1 MNLLS
6 RRPRRFVFAATL
18 SLLLLGALLP
28 LKGGGYTRAASATVA
43 YSGYGYEEE
52 ITYYSDPG
60 LTNYVGTG
68 HIYCNGGELLKE
80 PVRHTIRKK
89 FLILVAE
96 AYPVKLQTIR
106 LT

>member
-6 RRPRRFVFAATL
+6 RITRRFVFAATL

-28 LKGGGYTRAASATVA
+28 LSGGGYTGGVSAAVA
-43 YSGYGYEEE
+43 YPMYEIE

-68 HIYCNGGELLKE
+68 HIYCNGWGSLAGTSS
-80 PVRHTIRKK
+80 PYHTEEV
-89 FLILVAE
+89 LNVCCGSV
-96 AYPVKLQTIR
+96 PC
-106 LT
+106 

>member
-68 HIYCNGGELLKE
+68 HIYCNGRGTLDGTSS
-80 PVRHTIRKK
+80 PYHTEEV
-89 FLILVAE
+89 LNTCCGSV
-96 AYPVKLQTIR
+96 PC
-106 LT
+106 

>member
-68 HIYCNGGELLKE
+68 HIYCNGRGTLDGTSS
-80 PVRHTIRKK
+80 PYHTEEV
-89 FLILVAE
+89 LNTCCGSL
-96 AYPVKLQTIR
+96 PC
-106 LT
+106 

>member
-6 RRPRRFVFAATL
+6 RIPRRFVFAATL

-28 LKGGGYTRAASATVA
+28 LNNGGYTRGVSATTA
-43 YSGYGYEEE
+43 YPMYEEE

-68 HIYCNGGELLKE
+68 HIYCNGRGTLTGTSS
-80 PVRHTIRKK
+80 PYHTEEV
-89 FLILVAE
+89 LNTCCGSL
-96 AYPVKLQTIR
+96 PC
-106 LT
+106 

>member
-1 MNLLS
+1 MNLRS
-6 RRPRRFVFAATL
+6 RIPRRFVFAATL

-68 HIYCNGGELLKE
+68 HIYCNGRGTLDGTSS
-80 PVRHTIRKK
+80 PYHTEEV
-89 FLILVAE
+89 LNTCCGSV
-96 AYPVKLQTIR
+96 PC
-106 LT
+106 

>member
-6 RRPRRFVFAATL
+6 RITRRFVFAAIL

-28 LKGGGYTRAASATVA
+28 LNGGGYTRRVSA
-43 YSGYGYEEE
+43 YGYEEE

-68 HIYCNGGELLKE
+68 HIYCNGRGTLDGTSS
-80 PVRHTIRKK
+80 PYHTEEV
-89 FLILVAE
+89 LNTCCGSL
-96 AYPVKLQTIR
+96 PC
-106 LT
+106 

>member
-6 RRPRRFVFAATL
+6 RITRRFVFAAIL

-28 LKGGGYTRAASATVA
+28 LNGGGYTRRVSATA
-43 YSGYGYEEE
+43 AYGYEEE

-68 HIYCNGGELLKE
+68 HIYCNGRGTLTGTSS
-80 PVRHTIRKK
+80 PYHTEE
-89 FLILVAE
+89 ILNTCCGSL
-96 AYPVKLQTIR
+96 PC
-106 LT
+106 

>member
-6 RRPRRFVFAATL
+6 RIPRRFVFAATL

-28 LKGGGYTRAASATVA
+28 LNGGGYTRGVSATV
-43 YSGYGYEEE
+43 GYGYEEE

-68 HIYCNGGELLKE
+68 HIYCNGRGTLTGTSS
-80 PVRHTIRKK
+80 PYHTEEV
-89 FLILVAE
+89 LNTCCGSV
-96 AYPVKLQTIR
+96 PC
-106 LT
+106 

>member
-68 HIYCNGGELLKE
+68 HIYCNGRGTLEGTSS
-80 PVRHTIRKK
+80 PYHTEEV
-89 FLILVAE
+89 LNTCCGSL
-96 AYPVKLQTIR
+96 PC
-106 LT
+106 